1 MDAFKLVFE
10 AEFYG
15 DRLLRELHKR
25 GVGRERVYRAVAGAL
40 RKRRA
45 RDREQA
51 DQATPH
57 SPHTHPDLLYHP
69 ETNKT
74 SIRLFHF
81 DLIRQLSWKN

>member
-10 AEFYG
+10 AEFDG
-15 DRLLRELHKR
+15 NRLLRELHKR
-25 GVGRERVYRAVAGAL
+25 GVCGERVDRAVAGAL
-40 RKRRA
+40 RTRHA

-69 ETNKT
+69 RIKKKNI
-74 SIRLFHF
+74 SLQS
-81 DLIRQLSWKN
+81 LI